1 MARRAALV
9 ALAASFLFSGCATVV
24 SGRTQSLSLNTQ
36 TLDGQ
41 PVQQADCTLK
51 NDRGSW
57 QARSPARV
65 EVRKSDGDLT
75 VECWKEGFEAGFAQ
89 VVSRVHALFVAD
101 ALLWG
106 VGALVDHATGSAY
119 NYPAELSIRMGTSVV
134 LDRGGGPD
142 EKKEIASAE

>member
-1 MARRAALV
+1 MGLRLAAL
-9 ALAASFLFSGCATVV
+9 ALAAPLLFSGCATVV

-36 TLDGQ
+36 TIDGQ

-57 QARSPARV
+57 QARSPAQV

-75 VECWKEGFEAGFAQ
+75 VECRKDGFEAGFAQ

-119 NYPAELSIRMGTSVV
+119 NYPAELSIKMGTSVV
-134 LDRGGGPD
+134 LDSGGEPD
-142 EKKEIASAE
+142 KKKELASAE